1 MDKKTPER
9 PMTLEDYGRQVTH
22 DKARRSGVA
31 RDLFLLSVLFLVA
44 SGAAYYYSLPV
55 VAAGL
60 FVLFMVM
67 QTVASETR
75 LEVAMLEANRSLALL
90 VHQQSRDIAQLR
102 QDLQEQT
109 QFSRTR

>member
-1 MDKKTPER
+1 MDKLPER
-9 PMTLEDYGRQVTH
+9 PITLEDYGRQVTR
-22 DKARRSGVA
+22 DKAQRFGVA
-31 RDLFLLSVLFLVA
+31 RDLFLLSVLFLAA
-44 SGAAYYYSLPV
+44 SGAAYYYGLPV
-55 VAAGL
+55 VAVGF
-60 FVLFMVM
+60 FVLFMVT

-75 LEVAMLEANRSLALL
+75 LEVAMLEANRALALL

>member
-1 MDKKTPER
+1 MDKTPER
-9 PMTLEDYGRQVTH
+9 AMTLEDYGRQVGH
-22 DKARRSGVA
+22 DKARRASVA
-31 RDLFLLSVLFLVA
+31 RDLFLLSMLFLVA

-55 VAAGL
+55 VAVGL
-60 FVLFMVM
+60 FVLFLVV

-75 LEVAMLEANRSLALL
+75 LEVAMLDANRALALL

-102 QDLQEQT
+102 QDLQQE